1 MKDARP
7 SPPIF
12 CSFWRLFSSRW
23 RVSEEALQLHVSYHC
38 TFCNKFISV
47 QIWPQGTTTLNTKSA
62 LLLCCY
68 ISLDSVWCAAPNTLI
83 CFSIW
88 PDMLIKTSSGHDYS
102 AWIQASVL
110 LNVALRAVILASARA
125 AAETNSDSDTESEKF
140 SVKTGSLD
148 VSVRCISSQ
157 FLAHFHSGGPFGG
170 ICTSA
175 CLDNSAVPRVCKETL
190 GKVRADCLKDG
201 SNVT

>member
-1 MKDARP
+1 MTTRHDDFKYQICITVVLLRFAWLCVMR
-7 SPPIF
+7 
-12 CSFWRLFSSRW
+12 
-23 RVSEEALQLHVSYHC
+23 C
-38 TFCNKFISV
+38 TK
-47 QIWPQGTTTLNTKSA
+47 
-62 LLLCCY
+62 Y
-68 ISLDSVWCAAPNTLI
+68 AAWLI
-83 CFSIW
+83 CSSIW

-110 LNVALRAVILASARA
+110 LNVALRGVILASARA